1 MRRFRTDAVP
11 GNLTGLG
18 GTGRTDGR
26 TVRTGRG
33 GIRIVTRSNF
43 DLKRPPWL
51 AASFFIYIRALSPP
65 PLSAI
70 RFTWG
75 LARRVSFH
83 MHNSGR
89 HPCVAVRHFLTELWK
104 GASSTAG
111 GGNDADCYHRDGRA
125 GHHLRDA
132 FHCADSIVGTA
143 VPACHGAVWPTLIP
157 RMVHVRRYRVEAW
170 WSLSGVSSFVG
181 RGTLP

>member
-1 MRRFRTDAVP
+1 M
-11 GNLTGLG
+11 
-18 GTGRTDGR
+18 
-26 TVRTGRG
+26 
-33 GIRIVTRSNF
+33 
-43 DLKRPPWL
+43 
-51 AASFFIYIRALSPP
+51 AASFFIYIRAFSPP

-111 GGNDADCYHRDGRA
+111 GGNDADCYHRDDRA

-143 VPACHGAVWPTLIP
+143 IPACHRAVWPTLIP
-157 RMVHVRRYRVEAW
+157 RMVHFRRYWVEAC
-170 WSLSGVSSFVG
+170 WSLSFTNPCCAMRDFIIVADYVWLDGQYSRKVMRELGLDISSIN
-181 RGTLP
+181 RR

>member
-1 MRRFRTDAVP
+1 MQLLP
-11 GNLTGLG
+11 
-18 GTGRTDGR
+18 
-26 TVRTGRG
+26 
-33 GIRIVTRSNF
+33 
-43 DLKRPPWL
+43 RPPL
-51 AASFFIYIRALSPP
+51 TRAASSLIFSQQAS
-65 PLSAI
+65 
-70 RFTWG
+70 
-75 LARRVSFH
+75 
-83 MHNSGR
+83 
-89 HPCVAVRHFLTELWK
+89 FLTEVWK
-104 GASSTAG
+104 VASSTAG

-143 VPACHGAVWPTLIP
+143 VPACHGAVWPALIP